1 VNKQPETFNLQP
13 STWNFN
19 LKPGTSTMTTSDIIG
34 RPTALQDGRIKVT
47 GTIRYATDLEL
58 PGMLYARLVGTPYAH
73 ARLQTVDKSAAEA
86 VPGVVAVLVAA
97 DMPAIAPSGRA
108 QLLLARDRVIFTG
121 QPVALVVAESEA
133 AAAEGAAQVMATYEP
148 LAAAVT
154 LDQAL
159 APDAPLVWPEGVP
172 DESGEAGAHGAGGDG
187 TDQKEEASNVSGR
200 NRFQRGDVAAGFA
213 AADLIVEQTLTT
225 SAVHQN
231 YLEPHATVVQPDPA
245 GPGVTVWTST
255 QGPFYVRKT
264 VASILEV
271 AEAEVRVVATP
282 VGGGFGGKFT
292 LYEPL
297 LALAARRLRRP
308 VRLVLSRMEE
318 LQAGTPAPAARL
330 HVKLGCRQDGTFTAL
345 AADLTFESGCYPSFH
360 SIAAL
365 LLSSLYPVPNLDV
378 HYREVLTFKPS
389 VGAYRAPGAP
399 QATFAL
405 ESVVDEAARRLGMD
419 PFELRLK
426 NAAHK
431 GELMGNGRAWPAIG
445 MRETLAALRAHP
457 AWQEREQARAA
468 GRGVGVA
475 IGGWPG
481 GTEPAAAACA
491 LQRDGSLHIHVGSVD
506 LTGTTTGFTLLA
518 ADAFGLDPERVRVIS
533 GDTANAPFAG
543 AAGGSKITYTV
554 GPAVIQAAQEARRQ
568 VLDIAAEEFE
578 ADPADLEI
586 VAGKVQV
593 RGVPDKAI
601 SLADIAAKTMQFGGK
616 YAPVWGHGRHAVQ
629 AQAPGFCAQLA
640 EVSVDGETGEVTVHR
655 LVLAQ
660 DVGRAINPPAIE
672 GQMTGGA
679 VQGVGWALYEALRH
693 SPDGQ
698 LLTGSWMEYPVA
710 RAAQAAAT
718 IETVLVEVP
727 SEQGPLGARGV
738 GEPPVIA
745 TAAAVANA
753 IADAT
758 GARLVDLPITPSA
771 VVQALAPAGQAEVA
785 SEQA

>member
-1 VNKQPETFNLQP
+1 
-13 STWNFN
+13 
-19 LKPGTSTMTTSDIIG
+19 MTTYEHIG
-34 RPTALQDGRIKVT
+34 RPTRLQDGRAKVM

-58 PGMLYARLVGTPYAH
+58 PGMLYVRLVGSPYAH
-73 ARLQTVDKSAAEA
+73 ARLEAVDTSAAEA
-86 VPGVVAVLVAA
+86 VPGVVAVLTAA
-97 DMPAIAPSGRA
+97 DMPNVAPSGRA
-108 QLLLARDRVIFTG
+108 QLLLARDRVIFAG
-121 QPVALVVAESEA
+121 QPVALVAAESEA
-133 AAAEGAAQVMATYEP
+133 AAAEAAEQVIATYEP
-148 LAAAVT
+148 LPAAVT

-159 APDAPLVWPEGVP
+159 APGAPLVWPDGVP
-172 DESGEAGAHGAGGDG
+172 AESSEAGAHGAGDDGD
-187 TDQKEEASNVSGR
+187 DEEDEAGNVSGR
-200 NRFQRGDVAAGFA
+200 SHHHRGDVDEGFA
-213 AADLIVEQTLTT
+213 EADLIVERTFTT

-255 QGPFYVRKT
+255 QGPFYVRET
-264 VASILEV
+264 VASVLDV
-271 AEAEVRVVATP
+271 PEADVRVVATP

-318 LQAGTPAPAARL
+318 LQAGTPAPAGRL

-345 AADLTFESGCYPSFH
+345 AADLVFEAGCYPGFH
-360 SIAAL
+360 GIAAL
-365 LLSSLYPVPNLDV
+365 LLSSFYPVPNLDV
-378 HYREVLTFKPS
+378 RYTEVLTFKPS

-405 ESVVDEAARRLGMD
+405 ESVVDEAARRLDMD

-426 NAAHK
+426 NAAEK
-431 GELMGNGRAWPAIG
+431 GAPMGNQRAWPTIG
-445 MRETLAALRAHP
+445 MKETLLALRDHP
-457 AWQEREQARAA
+457 AWRDREQARAA
-468 GRGVGVA
+468 GRGIGVA
-475 IGGWPG
+475 VGGWPG
-481 GTEPAAAACA
+481 GTEPAAAACS

-518 ADAFGLDPERVRVIS
+518 AEAFGLEPERIRVIT

-554 GPAVIQAAQEARRQ
+554 GPAVLQAAQEARRQ
-568 VLDIAAEEFE
+568 VLEIASDEFE

-586 VAGKVQV
+586 VDGKVQV
-593 RGVPDKAI
+593 RGVPGKAI
-601 SLADIAAKTMQFGGK
+601 SLADIAGKTMQFGGK
-616 YAPVWGHGRHAVQ
+616 YAPVWGHGRHAVK

-640 EVSVDGETGEVTVHR
+640 ELFVDAETGEVTVHR

-679 VQGVGWALYEALRH
+679 VQGLGWALYEGLHHDA
-693 SPDGQ
+693 DGQ
-698 LLTGSWMEYPVA
+698 LVTGSWMEYAVA
-710 RAAQAAAT
+710 RAAQAAPSL
-718 IETVLVEVP
+718 ETVLVEVP

-738 GEPPVIA
+738 GEPPGVA
-745 TAAAVANA
+745 MAAAVANA

-758 GARLVDLPITPSA
+758 GARLVDLPITAPA
-771 VVQALAPAGQAEVA
+771 MVAALAAAGSATAKDQT
-785 SEQA
+785 

>member
-1 VNKQPETFNLQP
+1 MTTFNQ
-13 STWNFN
+13 
-19 LKPGTSTMTTSDIIG
+19 IG
-34 RPTALQDGRIKVT
+34 RPTVLQDGRAKVM
-47 GTIRYATDLEL
+47 GTVRYATDLEL
-58 PGMLYARLVGTPYAH
+58 PGMLYVRLVGSPYAH

-86 VPGVVAVLVAA
+86 VPGVVAVLTAA

-108 QLLLARDRVIFTG
+108 QLLLARDRVIFAG

-133 AAAEGAAQVMATYEP
+133 AATEGAAQVLADYEP
-148 LAAAVT
+148 LPAAVT

-159 APDAPLVWPEGVP
+159 AQDAPLVWPDGVP
-172 DESGEAGAHGAGGDG
+172 GESSEAGAHGAGGNGDEE
-187 TDQKEEASNVSGR
+187 KEEAGNVSGR
-200 NRFQRGDVAAGFA
+200 NRFERGDVAAGFA
-213 AADLIVEQTLTT
+213 AADVIVERTFTT

-255 QGPFYVRKT
+255 QGPFYVRET
-264 VASILEV
+264 VAALLEV
-271 AEAEVRVVATP
+271 PEAEVRVVATP

-292 LYEPL
+292 LYEPF
-297 LALAARRLRRP
+297 LALVARLLQRP

-318 LQAGTPAPAARL
+318 LQAATPAPAARL
-330 HVKLGCRQDGTFTAL
+330 QVKLGCRQDGTFTAL
-345 AADLTFESGCYPSFH
+345 AADLTFEAGCYPSFH

-365 LLSSLYPVPNLDV
+365 LLSSFYPVPNLDV
-378 HYREVLTFKPS
+378 HYTEVLTFKPS

-405 ESVVDEAARRLGMD
+405 ESVVDEVAQQLGMD
-419 PFELRLK
+419 PLELRLK
-426 NAAHK
+426 NAAQQ
-431 GELMGNGRAWPAIG
+431 GDPMGNGRAWPGIG
-445 MRETLAALRAHP
+445 MRETLVALRDHP
-457 AWQEREQARAA
+457 AWQEREQAQAA

-475 IGGWPG
+475 VGGWPG

-491 LQRDGSLHIHVGSVD
+491 LQRDGSLHVHVGSVD

-518 ADAFGLDPERVRVIS
+518 AEAFGLDPERVRVIS
-533 GDTANAPFAG
+533 GDTASAPFAG

-554 GPAVIQAAQEARRQ
+554 GPAVLQAAQEARQQ

-578 ADPADLEI
+578 ADAADLEI
-586 VAGKVQV
+586 VDGKVQV

-601 SLADIAAKTMQFGGK
+601 PLADLAAKTMQFGGK
-616 YAPVWGHGRHAVQ
+616 YAPVWGHGRHA
-629 AQAPGFCAQLA
+629 AKSQAPGFCAQLA
-640 EVSVDGETGEVTVHR
+640 ELSVDAETGQVTVHR

-679 VQGVGWALYEALRH
+679 VQGLGWALYEGLRY

-698 LLTGSWMEYPVA
+698 LLTGSWMDYAVA
-710 RAAQAAAT
+710 RATQAAAT

-758 GARLVDLPITPSA
+758 GVRLVDLPLTPPEI
-771 VVQALAPAGQAEVA
+771 VQALAPAGHSAPGNRQT
-785 SEQA
+785 

>member
-1 VNKQPETFNLQP
+1 MTTFNQ
-13 STWNFN
+13 
-19 LKPGTSTMTTSDIIG
+19 IG
-34 RPTALQDGRIKVT
+34 RPTVLQDGRAKVT
-47 GTIRYATDLEL
+47 GTVRYATDLEL
-58 PGMLYARLVGTPYAH
+58 PGMLYVRLVGSPYAH

-86 VPGVVAVLVAA
+86 VPGVVAVLTAA
-97 DMPAIAPSGRA
+97 DMPAVPPSGRA
-108 QLLLARDRVIFTG
+108 QLLLARDRVIFAG
-121 QPVALVVAESEA
+121 QPVALIVAESEA
-133 AAAEGAAQVMATYEP
+133 AATEGAAQVLADYEP
-148 LAAAVT
+148 LPAAVT

-159 APDAPLVWPEGVP
+159 APDAPLVWPDGVP
-172 DESGEAGAHGAGGDG
+172 GESSEAGAHGAGDDGDEE
-187 TDQKEEASNVSGR
+187 KEEAGNVCGR
-200 NRFQRGDVAAGFA
+200 NRFERGDVAAGFA
-213 AADLIVEQTLTT
+213 AADVIVERTFTT

-255 QGPFYVRKT
+255 QGPFYVRET

-271 AEAEVRVVATP
+271 PEADVRVVATP
-282 VGGGFGGKFT
+282 VGGGFGGKFI

-297 LALAARRLRRP
+297 LALVARRLRQP

-318 LQAGTPAPAARL
+318 LQAATPAPGSRL
-330 HVKLGCRQDGTFTAL
+330 HVKLGCRQDGAFTAL
-345 AADLTFESGCYPSFH
+345 AADLTFEAGCYPSFH
-360 SIAAL
+360 SLAAL
-365 LLSSLYPVPNLDV
+365 LLSSFYPVPNLDV
-378 HYREVLTFKPS
+378 RYTEVLTFKPS

-405 ESVVDEAARRLGMD
+405 ESVVDEAARQLGMD

-426 NAAHK
+426 NAAQK
-431 GELMGNGRAWPAIG
+431 GDPMGNGRPWPGIG
-445 MRETLAALRAHP
+445 MRETLAALRDHP

-468 GRGVGVA
+468 GRGMGVA

-518 ADAFGLDPERVRVIS
+518 AEAFGLEPDRIRVIS

-554 GPAVIQAAQEARRQ
+554 GPAVLQAAGEARRQ
-568 VLDIAAEEFE
+568 VLEIAAEEFE
-578 ADPADLEI
+578 ADAADLEI
-586 VAGKVQV
+586 SEGKVQV

-601 SLADIAAKTMQFGGK
+601 SLADIANKTMQFGGQ
-616 YAPVWGHGRHAVQ
+616 YAPVWGHGRHAVK

-640 EVSVDGETGEVTVHR
+640 ELSVDTETGEVTVHR

-679 VQGVGWALYEALRH
+679 VQGLGWALYEGLRY

-698 LLTGSWMEYPVA
+698 LLTGSWMDYVVA
-710 RAAQAAAT
+710 RATQAAAT

-727 SEQGPLGARGV
+727 SEEGPLGARGV

-758 GARLVDLPITPSA
+758 GARLVDLPMTPA
-771 VVQALAPAGQAEVA
+771 EIVRALAPAGHAAPGNGQT
-785 SEQA
+785 

>member
-1 VNKQPETFNLQP
+1 
-13 STWNFN
+13 
-19 LKPGTSTMTTSDIIG
+19 MTTFEHVG
-34 RPTALQDGRIKVT
+34 RPTLLQDGRAKVT
-47 GTIRYATDLEL
+47 GTVRYATDLEL
-58 PGMLYARLVGTPYAH
+58 PGMLYVRLVGSPYAH
-73 ARLQTVDKSAAEA
+73 ARLQTVDKSATEA
-86 VPGVVAVLVAA
+86 VPGVVAVLTAA

-108 QLLLARDRVIFTG
+108 QLLLARDRVIFAG
-121 QPVALVVAESEA
+121 QPVALVVAESESA
-133 AAAEGAAQVMATYEP
+133 ATEGAAQVLAGYEP
-148 LAAAVT
+148 LPAAVT

-159 APDAPLVWPEGVP
+159 APGAPLVWPDGVP
-172 DESGEAGAHGAGGDG
+172 GESSEAGAHGADGDG
-187 TDQKEEASNVSGR
+187 DEEKEEAGNVAGR
-200 NRFQRGDVAAGFA
+200 HRFERGDVAGGFA
-213 AADLIVEQTLTT
+213 AADLIVERTFTT

-255 QGPFYVRKT
+255 QGPFYVRET

-271 AEAEVRVVATP
+271 PEADVRVVATP
-282 VGGGFGGKFT
+282 VGGGFGGKFI

-297 LALAARRLRRP
+297 LALVARRLGRP

-318 LQAGTPAPAARL
+318 LQAATPAPGSRL

-345 AADLTFESGCYPSFH
+345 AADLTFEAGCYPSFH
-360 SIAAL
+360 SLAAL
-365 LLSSLYPVPNLDV
+365 LLSSFYPVPNLDV
-378 HYREVLTFKPS
+378 RYTEVLTFKPS

-405 ESVVDEAARRLGMD
+405 ESMVDEAARQLGMD

-426 NAAHK
+426 NAAQK
-431 GELMGNGRAWPAIG
+431 GDPMGNGRPWPGIG
-445 MRETLAALRAHP
+445 MRETLAALRDHP

-475 IGGWPG
+475 VAGWPG
-481 GTEPAAAACA
+481 GTEPAAAACS

-506 LTGTTTGFTLLA
+506 LTGTTTGFALLA
-518 ADAFGLDPERVRVIS
+518 AEAFGLEPERIRVIS

-554 GPAVIQAAQEARRQ
+554 GPAVFQAAEEARRQ

-578 ADPADLEI
+578 ADAADLEI
-586 VAGKVQV
+586 VDGKVQV

-601 SLADIAAKTMQFGGK
+601 SLADIGTKTMQFGGK
-616 YAPVWGHGRHAVQ
+616 YAPVWGHGRHAVK

-640 EVSVDGETGEVTVHR
+640 ELSVDAETGEVTVHR

-679 VQGVGWALYEALRH
+679 VQGLGWALYEGLRY

-698 LLTGSWMEYPVA
+698 LLTGSWMDYAVA
-710 RAAQAAAT
+710 RATQAAAT

-753 IADAT
+753 ITDAT
-758 GARLVDLPITPSA
+758 GARLVDLPITPPQLIRA
-771 VVQALAPAGQAEVA
+771 LEAAGDVVAEN
-785 SEQA
+785 EQG